1 MRLELVMADPAGN
14 RTALVRTPVPR
25 TAYAPLAQRL
35 MSLPELGA
43 EQVGYC
49 QPPSPGSGALGRLE
63 MMGGEFCGNAARSFA
78 LLLAGKSGQGR
89 HQVPVEV
96 SGCPRLLLAE
106 ADPEKGWAASPMP
119 LPLAVEEVKVPGV
132 GSFPVVLLEGITH
145 IIAAGVEPTEENFQR
160 FRQAAD
166 AHWPWEALGVMF
178 LAGDGSMTPAVA
190 VRATGSVVFESSCAS
205 GSTAAA
211 VWASRELRDGVRP
224 FSFSQPGGVIAGEVE
239 KKGGRVL
246 RVTVEGP
253 VSLEPPRWVELPE
266 MPWREPTNLGKRKS
280 P

>member
-14 RTALVRTPVPR
+14 RTALVRTPVPGA
-25 TAYAPLAQRL
+25 AYAPLAQRL
-35 MSLPELGA
+35 MALPELGA

-49 QPPSPGSGALGRLE
+49 LPPSPGSAALGRLE

-78 LLLAGKSGQGR
+78 LLLARESGPGR
-89 HQVPVEV
+89 RRVPVEV

-119 LPLAVEEVKVPGV
+119 LPLAVEELEVPGL
-132 GSFPVVLLEGITH
+132 GRFPAVLLEGITH
-145 IIAAGVEPTEENFQR
+145 VMAVGVEPSEENFRR
-160 FRQAAD
+160 FRRAAD
-166 AHWPWEALGVMF
+166 ARWTWEALGVMF
-178 LAGDGSMTPAVA
+178 FAGDGSMAPAVA

-211 VWASRELRDGVRP
+211 VWSSRELRDGVRS
-224 FSFSQPGGVIAGEVE
+224 FSFPQPGGVIAGEVE
-239 KKGGRVL
+239 KKEGRVL

-253 VSLEPPRWVELPE
+253 VSLEPPRWVELPD
-266 MPWREPTNLGKRKS
+266 MP
-280 P
+280 